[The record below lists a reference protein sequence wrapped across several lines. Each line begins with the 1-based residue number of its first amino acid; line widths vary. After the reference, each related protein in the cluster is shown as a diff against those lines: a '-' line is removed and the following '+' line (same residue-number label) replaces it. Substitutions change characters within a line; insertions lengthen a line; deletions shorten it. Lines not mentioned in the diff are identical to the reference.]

1 MMEFDHLKAFSRN
14 IGWVSEAEL
23 ERLRTKRVA
32 IAGLG
37 GVGGAYLITLVR
49 LGISRFHIAD
59 MDDFDLV
66 NFNRQIGASMSTIG
80 KSKVQT
86 LKSLAEDINPEIEI
100 KTFDEGVNSNNV
112 SAFFDGAD
120 IYIDSLDFF
129 VLPIRRMVFQYCY
142 DHKIPAIG
150 AAPLGMGTA
159 MLNFLPGGMSFEE
172 YFRLEGHSEQ
182 EQYLRFLVGMSPKM
196 LQTDYLVE
204 PKGVDLEK
212 HKVPSTPMTIDIS
225 AGVIATQAL
234 KVLLGRGQVLSA
246 PWSMQFDAYRNK
258 LVKVWRPFGNAH
270 PLQQFKLMMARR
282 LLKEIQL
289 KTQSF

>member
-1 MMEFDHLKAFSRN
+1 MMRFEYEKAFSRN
-14 IGWVSEAEL
+14 IGWVTEDEL
-23 ERLRTKRVA
+23 QILRSKKVA

-49 LGISRFHIAD
+49 MGISRFHIAD

-80 KSKVQT
+80 ASKSGT
-86 LKSLAEDINPEIEI
+86 LKELALDINPELEI
-100 KTFDEGVNSNNV
+100 KVFDKGVSSENV
-112 SAFFDGAD
+112 AEFFDGAD

-129 VLPIRRMVFQYCY
+129 VLPIRRMVFKYCQE
-142 DHKIPAIG
+142 HQIPAVG

-159 MLNFLPGGMSFEE
+159 MLNFLPGHMSFED
-172 YFRLEGHSEQ
+172 YFRLEGQSEQ

-204 PKGVDLEK
+204 PKGVDFEN

-225 AGVIATQAL
+225 AGVVATQAL
-234 KVLLGRGQVLSA
+234 KILLKRGHVLSA
-246 PWSMQFDAYRNK
+246 PWSMQFDAYKNK
-258 LVKVWRPFGNAH
+258 MVKIWRPFGNNH
-270 PLQQFKLMMARR
+270 RLLRFKLMMARR
-282 LLKEIQL
+282 VLKELQL
-289 KTQSF
+289 KTQEF

>member
-1 MMEFDHLKAFSRN
+1 MRFEYKKAFSRN
-14 IGWVSEAEL
+14 IGWVTDEESQV
-23 ERLRTKRVA
+23 LRSKKIA

-49 LGISRFHIAD
+49 LGVSRFHIAD

-80 KSKVQT
+80 KSKSGT
-86 LKSLAEDINPEIEI
+86 LKELALDINPELEI
-100 KTFDEGVNSNNV
+100 KVFDKGVNSDNV
-112 SAFFDGAD
+112 EAFFEGAD
-120 IYIDSLDFF
+120 LYIDSLDFF
-129 VLPIRRMVFQYCY
+129 VLPIRRMVFAYCHE
-142 DHKIPAIG
+142 HKIPAIG

-172 YFRLEGHSEQ
+172 YFRFEGQSEQ
-182 EQYLRFLVGMSPKM
+182 EQYIRFLVGMSPKM
-196 LQTDYLVE
+196 LQTEYLVE
-204 PKGVDLEK
+204 PKGVDFEN

-234 KVLLGRGQVLSA
+234 KILLGRGHVLSA

-258 LVKVWRPFGNAH
+258 MVKIWRPFGNNH

-282 LLKEIQL
+282 LLKDLQL
-289 KTQSF
+289 KTQEF